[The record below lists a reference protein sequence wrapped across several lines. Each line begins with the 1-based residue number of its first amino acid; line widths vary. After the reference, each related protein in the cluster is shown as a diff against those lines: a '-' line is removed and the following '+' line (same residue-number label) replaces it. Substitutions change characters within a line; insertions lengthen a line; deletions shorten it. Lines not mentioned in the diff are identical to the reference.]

1 MDERDFDRERE
12 KALDALISL
21 VADDP
26 RVDGLWLQG
35 SLARGD
41 ADQLSDIDAYLSVK
55 DEALNEVFAERSSI
69 VSSIQR
75 PIAWS
80 DGATPGLKCVHA
92 LLEGGVRLDLFFEAA
107 STVSNQKRP
116 VARILVDKGRLAASL
131 ALGWEAP
138 VDLIGHIVGV
148 IVRMTRQGGTWPLRT
163 LRRGQWSTFAM
174 MELDLIN
181 AQIAQLMAVQLDPA
195 NFYQN
200 PFSLY
205 RRLKPPQQAL
215 LDSLTDEALAG
226 LAKRDTAALLA
237 VHLKVLDSL
246 MNEGRAACAALGVPY
261 PISPEGDES
270 LKALLAAGW
279 PK

>member
-1 MDERDFDRERE
+1 MDERDFVRERQ

-21 VADDP
+21 VTDDP
-26 RVDGLWLQG
+26 RLDGLWLQG

-41 ADQLSDIDAYLSVK
+41 ADALSDIDAYLSVK
-55 DEALNEVFAERSSI
+55 DEALDEVFGERTSMVGS
-69 VSSIQR
+69 VQHA
-75 PIAWS
+75 IAWS
-80 DGATPGLKCVHA
+80 DGATPGLRGLHA
-92 LLEGGVRLDLFFEAA
+92 LLEGGVRLDLFFEAT

-116 VARILVDKGRLAASL
+116 AFRILVDKTDLAARL

-138 VDLIGHIVGV
+138 IGLIGHIIGV

-181 AQIAQLMAVQLDPA
+181 AQVAQLMAVQLDPA

-205 RRLKPPQQAL
+205 RRLTVAQQAL
-215 LDSLTDEALAG
+215 LDHLTDEALAG
-226 LAKRDTAALLA
+226 VAKRDAAALLV
-237 VHLKVLDSL
+237 VHLKVVDSL
-246 MNEGRAACAALGVPY
+246 IKEGRGACSSLGVPY
-261 PISPEGDES
+261 PIGADGDET
-270 LKALLAAGW
+270 LKDLLVAGW